1 MRSPIKSDF
10 INPLFRFA
18 FRLWNRCDVWLR
30 RAVFLRLRVSGTVN
44 IKFEDLRFKLYA
56 QWDDSIVDTFF
67 RNPLQY
73 SEYHELLLFHQLSKK
88 PGTIIDVGANTG
100 LYTIVARL
108 ANKDNPIV
116 AFEPYHVNF
125 ERLRKNIELNKIASL
140 VSLQQSAV
148 GDKTG
153 TTSFEVPANDQVCDV
168 PSADLEF
175 TRKFYRRWM
184 QYKTIEVPQTTLDQ
198 HIVSAGIN
206 NVKLI
211 KIDVENFELN
221 VLNGALQL
229 LRTQQPVLLVEMFV
243 DKARTRWYEETLKP
257 IGYYCY
263 LVLKEGI
270 VRTDT
275 LEENPDSRNVIFT
288 THRTEARYLSF
299 SEKERMAEA
308 LNGNSAVE
316 GIKR

>member
-1 MRSPIKSDF
+1 MQSPIKSGF
-10 INPLFRFA
+10 LNPLFRYA
-18 FRLWNRCDVWLR
+18 FRLWNRCDQWLR

-44 IKFEDLRFKLYA
+44 IQFEDLRFRLFA
-56 QWDDSIVDTFF
+56 HWDDSIVDTLF

-73 SEYHELLLFHQLSKK
+73 SEYQELILFHQLAKN

-100 LYTIVARL
+100 LYTIVAHL
-108 ANKDNPIV
+108 ANKENQIV

-125 ERLRKNIELNKIASL
+125 ERLIRNLKINSIDSGI
-140 VSLQQSAV
+140 SLQQCAV
-148 GDKTG
+148 GDQTG

-184 QYKTIEVPQTTLDQ
+184 QYKTIEVPQITLDQ
-198 HIVSAGIN
+198 FISTAGITD
-206 NVKLI
+206 VRLI

-221 VLNGALQL
+221 VLNGALLL
-229 LRTQQPVLLVEMFV
+229 LRTQKPVLLVEMFV
-243 DKARTRWYEETLKP
+243 DEARTRWYEEVLKP
-257 IGYYCY
+257 LGYYCY

-275 LEENPDSRNVIFT
+275 LEVNPDSRNVIFST
-288 THRTEARYLSF
+288 NQTAARYLSF
-299 SEKERMAEA
+299 SEKEKTAEA
-308 LNGNSAVE
+308 LG
-316 GIKR
+316 GK